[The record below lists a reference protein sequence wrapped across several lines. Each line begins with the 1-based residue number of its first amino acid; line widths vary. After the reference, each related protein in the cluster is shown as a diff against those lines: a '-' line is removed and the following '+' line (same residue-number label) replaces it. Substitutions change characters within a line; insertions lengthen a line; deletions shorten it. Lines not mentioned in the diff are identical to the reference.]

1 MAAIRASKLTP
12 RGVFVVLS
20 MKHAMVGII
29 PWLNAPN
36 TGLAVFGICPPRCF
50 GDVVSESYLHS
61 PRAARRPLQ
70 LESRAAVTSLPA
82 ARPRGRVESLREFG
96 VGSRVCDSVRP
107 GSPV

>member
-1 MAAIRASKLTP
+1 MAAIRASKFTP

-36 TGLAVFGICPPRCF
+36 TGLAVFGICPPRWF

-61 PRAARRPLQ
+61 PRAARRPFQ
-70 LESRAAVTSLPA
+70 LESRAECLRPP
-82 ARPRGRVESLREFG
+82 PRGPRLRLEVFESSASA
-96 VGSRVCDSVRP
+96 VGSAIR
-107 GSPV
+107 

>member
-1 MAAIRASKLTP
+1 MAAIRASKFTP

-36 TGLAVFGICPPRCF
+36 TGLAVFGICPPRWF

-61 PRAARRPLQ
+61 PRAARRPFNLSHAPQ
-70 LESRAAVTSLPA
+70 RLRFP
-82 ARPRGRVESLREFG
+82 PRGPGAASKVFESSASA
-96 VGSRVCDSVRP
+96 VGSAIR
-107 GSPV
+107 